1 MAKELICMTKKEL
14 SNYDIIN
21 NLINRKINGTD
32 ASKQIGVSVRHVKR
46 LKKKVINDGA
56 EGLIHQ
62 GRGQSGNRRLD
73 DKIIVKAKKFLKE
86 KYYDFGPTLA
96 CEKLEENHNIKTN
109 KETVRQLMINLE
121 LWKVKSKKKNKHWHV
136 WRARRDNYGEMQQFD
151 GSYHPWLEDKA
162 EEMCLLL
169 SVDDATGK
177 ITYAKFDYNEGVE
190 AVFKFWLE
198 YIDKNGFPL
207 SVYLDKF
214 STYKVNHKNA
224 VDNKELITQ
233 FQRATR
239 QVGIELITAHSPQAK
254 GRVERMFE
262 TLQDRLVKEMRLAN
276 INTIEQANEFLIEYI
291 PKFNAKFAVSPN
303 RRKDLH
309 KKVNK
314 QTKDQLQQIFSI
326 QKRRKVN
333 NDYTIRFEND
343 YLQLEQEQP
352 TTVYKK
358 DTIIMEKHLDGSIK
372 INLNNK
378 YLNYKVLPD
387 RPKKEIDIKL
397 PAITT
402 KRQSNYIPPA
412 NHLWR
417 NPFIFSNKLKVEQK
431 VKQGS

>member
-309 KKVNK
+309 KKVTK
-314 QTKDQLQQIFSI
+314 QTKDQLPQIFSI
-326 QKRRKVN
+326 QKQRKVN

-412 NHLWR
+412 NHPWR